1 MSEKKRF
8 GKEDWIT
15 LGFGQLVK
23 EGIGGL
29 TLDALCQTA
38 SRTKGSFYH
47 HFKDHEAFL
56 TALAHAWKKQ
66 NTLDVAEET
75 LASAP
80 EDQARTLAL
89 KAAQLD
95 HDLDRAMRQ
104 FAQLN
109 QTARQTVRE
118 VDDLRTQFIVQ
129 LYLAQGLDEAT
140 ANSIAK
146 IEYAAFV
153 GAQIIWPE
161 MTAEERLKLDH
172 QFADLV
178 SRGTIQ
184 PQK

>member
-15 LGFGQLVK
+15 LGFRQLVK
-23 EGIGGL
+23 EDIGGL
-29 TLDALCQTA
+29 TLDALCQMA

-56 TALAHAWKKQ
+56 AALAHAWKKQ
-66 NTLDVAEET
+66 NTLDVAEQT

-89 KAAQLD
+89 KAAQID

-109 QTARQTVRE
+109 QTVRQTVRA
-118 VDDLRTQFIVQ
+118 VDDLRTQSIV
-129 LYLAQGLDEAT
+129 
-140 ANSIAK
+140 
-146 IEYAAFV
+146 
-153 GAQIIWPE
+153 E
-161 MTAEERLKLDH
+161 M
-172 QFADLV
+172 
-178 SRGTIQ
+178 
-184 PQK
+184 

>member
-1 MSEKKRF
+1 
-8 GKEDWIT
+8 
-15 LGFGQLVK
+15 
-23 EGIGGL
+23 
-29 TLDALCQTA
+29 
-38 SRTKGSFYH
+38 
-47 HFKDHEAFL
+47 
-56 TALAHAWKKQ
+56 
-66 NTLDVAEET
+66 
-75 LASAP
+75 
-80 EDQARTLAL
+80 
-89 KAAQLD
+89 
-95 HDLDRAMRQ
+95 MRQ

-178 SRGTIQ
+178 SRGTEQ